1 MKIAKIFFVIILSV
15 LSYSLVFAEEH
26 KSFEQLYY
34 GRFSKIKGFRYIE
47 VNLDKSKEIELSK
60 NELTDYV
67 KLKFRNNF
75 RGIQIL
81 TDEQVVKMLVKGRGE
96 KLGYIW
102 FDVFI
107 RGDTDYP
114 VVYYVQCRAGN
125 LKHFSDNL
133 PAPIQQNSI
142 IWEKA
147 YIGFCRKINVSEK
160 IKKVINGLIEELA
173 IDFFKARS
181 EL

>member
-26 KSFEQLYY
+26 KSLEQFFY
-34 GRFSKIKGFRYIE
+34 GRFSKIQGFRCIE
-47 VNLDKSKEIELSK
+47 VNLDNAKEIGLSK

-81 TDEQVVKMLVKGRGE
+81 TDEQVVKMPVKGRGE

-102 FDVFI
+102 FDVFTI
-107 RGDTDYP
+107 GDTDYP
-114 VVYYVQCRAGN
+114 VAFHVQCRAGN
-125 LKHFSDNL
+125 LKHSIDNIM
-133 PAPIQQNSI
+133 APIQQNSI
-142 IWEKA
+142 IWESA
-147 YIGFCRKINVSEK
+147 SLGFCWKINVSEN
-160 IKKVINGLIEELA
+160 IKKAINMLIENLA
-173 IDFFKARS
+173 IIFFKARD